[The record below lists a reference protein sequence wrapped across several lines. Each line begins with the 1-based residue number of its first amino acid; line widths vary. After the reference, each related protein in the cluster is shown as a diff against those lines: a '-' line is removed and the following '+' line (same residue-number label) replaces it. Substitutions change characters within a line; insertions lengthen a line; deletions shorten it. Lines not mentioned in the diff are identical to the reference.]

1 MPLLLPKP
9 VDPHNAGMRQT
20 LQTLDLSVESSAK
33 FRFIRYAIRDE
44 LHRDRL
50 FGFLMHGRE
59 YCPHTTASQRF
70 ANSIG
75 AQKLKGR

>member
-50 FGFLMHGRE
+50 FGFS
-59 YCPHTTASQRF
+59 CTAENTVPIPPRP
-70 ANSIG
+70 
-75 AQKLKGR
+75 KGSPIR